1 MRKALCIGAALTLVA
16 LGISAY
22 LLQPRAQPDK
32 EVAES
37 TQSSNEAAAFESI
50 VSKLVECKGAAP
62 CAIEAI
68 QPYAI
73 QAGPESAIRAVKE
86 SGKRVEGSD
95 HTCHSVYEFIARA
108 VTAARGIINYHNA
121 ECQFGYTHGVLYAM
135 GKMYGDLDELTIDAL
150 DYCRGYI
157 QDLGSL
163 NNPLNA
169 CYHGLGHALAD
180 VTEDNPLKAADA
192 CRRAFYYHYE
202 DPKVPNRA
210 EKRGG
215 APYPTDSRE
224 TFLDS
229 CADGVFMEYGDGNL
243 VRVGLASQSGT
254 LESTKV
260 DPTTILDICRN
271 LDPIIG
277 HSCYARLWKFI
288 GPGSSNRSETAKT
301 CLEAKTEETVDRCI
315 QGFGELFAWV
325 ENKVW
330 PPETTVEADTF
341 AKKTVTECIPYPQ
354 FLPCL
359 AGIMSSTSSH
369 LYAIG
374 YDPELIPDPCKFVEP
389 KYTTGCY
396 ERNEDARRVNWDK
409 TSGADNETGG
419 GIADGGGKLGR

>member
-1 MRKALCIGAALTLVA
+1 MRKALCVGAVLTLIA

-22 LLQPRAQPDK
+22 LLQPRAESDK
-32 EVAES
+32 KA
-37 TQSSNEAAAFESI
+37 EAAAQSNGGVAATEAFESM
-50 VSKLVECKGAAP
+50 VSKLVECNGMTR
-62 CAIEAI
+62 CAVEAI
-68 QPYAI
+68 QSYAI
-73 QAGPESAIRAVKE
+73 QAGPEAAIRAVKE
-86 SGKRVEGSD
+86 SGRRVEGTD
-95 HTCHSVYEFIARA
+95 HTCHSLYEYIARA
-108 VTAARGIINYHNA
+108 VTAARGIVNYHNA

-135 GKMYGDLDELTIDAL
+135 GKMYDDLDELTIDAL

-157 QDLGSL
+157 QDIGAL
-163 NNPLNA
+163 NSPLNA

-180 VTEDNPLKAADA
+180 ITEDNPLKAADA

-202 DPKVPNRA
+202 DPKVSDQM
-210 EKRGG
+210 
-215 APYPTDSRE
+215 DSRE
-224 TFLDS
+224 TFMDS

-260 DPTTILDICRN
+260 DPTTMLDICRN
-271 LDPIIG
+271 LDSILG
-277 HSCYARLWKFI
+277 HPCYARLWKFI
-288 GPGSSNRSETAKT
+288 GPGSPNRSETAKT

-330 PPETTVEADTF
+330 PPETTAEADTF
-341 AKKTVTECIPYPQ
+341 AKKAVAECTPYPQ
-354 FLPCL
+354 FLSCL
-359 AGIMSSTSSH
+359 AGVMSSTSSH